1 MQMASIDEWRRPEP
15 TARQRRADVRI
26 GLAVVAAALL
36 NLVLVRSAGLLIW
49 ADPPPVAEQFA
60 WSLAVT
66 VPLIWRRRF
75 PDVVAVLIAVA
86 FIGGQ
91 VRGTPEQQIA
101 SGAIWAAIYTLGAW
115 GRDRDRVR
123 WLRMSIIAS
132 MFGWLAVSWWI
143 SHDQFPDGGPPGAT
157 GDLPAMLAAIISSV
171 VLNIGIFGF
180 AYLAGESVWVAAR
193 REHQLE
199 VQAEQLRRAGDV
211 ERERAVLG
219 ERVRIARELHDVV
232 AHHVS
237 VMGVQAAAGRRV
249 LDKDPGTARTAL
261 AAVEQSARTAVDEL
275 RRMLGAL
282 RAPGTGSAA
291 DDSPAG
297 AGIERTEELVA
308 RIRDTGRAA
317 RYAVYGEPVPLPDSV
332 SQAAYRIVQE
342 AVTNTLKHAGTATV
356 DVRIRYLADQLEIDV
371 ADDGRGGDPTTGNGM
386 GLIGMRERVTV
397 HDGNLEVGPRP
408 DGGFRVRARLPLVR
422 HAQLETVA

>member
-1 MQMASIDEWRRPEP
+1 MRTGSIDEWQRPGP
-15 TARQRRADVRI
+15 TAHQRRVDVRI
-26 GLAVVAAALL
+26 GLVVVATALL

-49 ADPPPVAEQFA
+49 KHPPPVVEQFA

-75 PDVVAVLIAVA
+75 PDVVAVVVAVA

-91 VRGTPEQQIA
+91 VRGAPEQQIA

-115 GRDRDRVR
+115 GRDRHRVR
-123 WLRMSIIAS
+123 WLRVAIITS

-157 GDLPAMLAAIISSV
+157 GDVPAMLAAIISSI

-193 REHQLE
+193 RQHQLE
-199 VQAEQLRRAGDV
+199 VQAEQLCRARDA
-211 ERERAVLG
+211 ERERAVFG

-282 RAPGTGSAA
+282 RAPNTGGAA

-297 AGIERTEELVA
+297 AGIERIDELVA
-308 RIRDTGRAA
+308 RVRDTGRAA

-356 DVRIRYLADQLEIDV
+356 DVRVRYLAGEREIDV

-397 HDGNLEVGPRP
+397 HDGSLEAGPRP
-408 DGGFRVRARLPLVR
+408 GGGFRVRARLPLTR
-422 HAQLETVA
+422 DARLETVA